1 MNIPVSL
8 RIALRFSFSKNSGT
22 FSSYATFL
30 AIGGLSIG
38 VCALILTSSIINGFD
53 HIISEKLSKIEG
65 KGRLVN
71 ILGKTININE
81 PVIDSLI
88 SSGPNSIT
96 PFTNGIALL
105 RFGSKAEGVIIE
117 GLDTPPPSLANI
129 YDINDGSIILGKGIA
144 VSLNI
149 NVNDKVYLQSL
160 SLKEPLST
168 IPKIKSFNVR
178 GFFYSGLQEYD
189 KSLAYISLND
199 SRSLLSM
206 NEGEVSGLIF
216 NDEEHSSKVEVQ
228 YPYYYETWKEK
239 HALLFEWISLQRW
252 PAYLMFGLI
261 AIVGLVNLVAAISMI
276 IIEKTKQIGILLA
289 QGMPR
294 SILQYLFMIQGGFI
308 GLLGSLFGGG
318 LALVIIAIQLK
329 YKIIKIPSD
338 IYFMDQIPVS
348 FDYLA
353 FFVILMI
360 SIILSLFVS
369 WFPVRKLSNLKPAYA
384 LRY

>member
-8 RIALRFSFSKNSGT
+8 RIALRFSFSKTSGT
-22 FSSYATFL
+22 FSSYATYL

-53 HIISEKLSKIEG
+53 HIISEKLSNIEG
-65 KGRLVN
+65 NGRLVN

-117 GLDTPPPSLANI
+117 GLDTPPPSLAKI

-144 VSLNI
+144 ASLNI

-160 SLKEPLST
+160 SLKEPLSN

-199 SRSLLSM
+199 SRTLLSM

-216 NDEEHSSKVEVQ
+216 HDEEHSSKVEVQ

-261 AIVGLVNLVAAISMI
+261 AIVGLINLVAAISMI

-294 SILQYLFMIQGGFI
+294 SILQYLFIIQGGFI

-338 IYFMDQIPVS
+338 IYFMDKIPVS

-353 FFVILMI
+353 FFIILMI
-360 SIILSLFVS
+360 SIILSLIVS

>member
-8 RIALRFSFSKNSGT
+8 RIALRFSFSKTSGT

-53 HIISEKLSKIEG
+53 NIISEKLSNLEG
-65 KGRLVN
+65 NGRLVN

-88 SSGPNSIT
+88 SSRPKSIT

-117 GLDTPPPSLANI
+117 GIDTLPSLLANI
-129 YDINDGSIILGKGIA
+129 HDIDDGSIILGKGIA
-144 VSLNI
+144 LSLNI

-160 SLKEPLST
+160 PSKEPLST

-206 NEGEVSGLIF
+206 NREEISGLIF
-216 NDEEHSSKVEVQ
+216 NNEELSSKVKVQ
-228 YPYYYETWKEK
+228 YPYYYESWKEK

-252 PAYLMFGLI
+252 PAYFMFGLI

-294 SILQYLFMIQGGFI
+294 SILQYLFIIQGGFI

-353 FFVILMI
+353 FFIILMI

-369 WFPVRKLSNLKPAYA
+369 WFPVRKLSNLKPADA
-384 LRY
+384 LSY

>member
-8 RIALRFSFSKNSGT
+8 RIALRFSFSKTSGT

-53 HIISEKLSKIEG
+53 NIISEKLSNLEG
-65 KGRLVN
+65 NGRLVN

-144 VSLNI
+144 LSLNI

-160 SLKEPLST
+160 PSKEPLST

-206 NEGEVSGLIF
+206 NREEISGLIF
-216 NDEEHSSKVEVQ
+216 NNEELSSKVKVQ
-228 YPYYYETWKEK
+228 YPYYYESWKEK

-252 PAYLMFGLI
+252 PAYFMFGLI

-294 SILQYLFMIQGGFI
+294 SILQYLFIIQGGFI

-353 FFVILMI
+353 FFIILMI

>member
-1 MNIPVSL
+1 LNIPVSL
-8 RIALRFSFSKNSGT
+8 RLALRFSFSKTSGT

-53 HIISEKLSKIEG
+53 NIISEKLSNIEG
-65 KGRLVN
+65 SGRLVN
-71 ILGKTININE
+71 IFGKTININE

-88 SSGPNSIT
+88 HSKPNLIT

-105 RFGSKAEGVIIE
+105 RFGSKAEGIIIE
-117 GLDTPPPSLANI
+117 GLDKAPPSLVNT
-129 YDINDGSIILGKGIA
+129 YGINDGSIILGKGIA

-160 SLKEPLST
+160 SSSKPLST
-168 IPKIKSFNVR
+168 IPKIKSFNVK

-189 KSLAYISLND
+189 RSLAYVSLND

-206 NEGEVSGLIF
+206 NEGEISGLIF
-216 NDEEHSSKVEVQ
+216 HDEKRSSKVEVQ
-228 YPYYYETWKEK
+228 YPYYYQNWKEK
-239 HALLFEWISLQRW
+239 HELLFEWISLQRW

-289 QGMPR
+289 QGMPK
-294 SILQYLFMIQGGFI
+294 SVLQHLFIIQGGFI
-308 GLLGSLFGGG
+308 GLIGSLFGGG
-318 LALVIIAIQLK
+318 LASVIIIVQLK

-360 SIILSLFVS
+360 SIVLSLFVS
-369 WFPVRKLSNLKPAYA
+369 WFPVRKLSNLEPAHA